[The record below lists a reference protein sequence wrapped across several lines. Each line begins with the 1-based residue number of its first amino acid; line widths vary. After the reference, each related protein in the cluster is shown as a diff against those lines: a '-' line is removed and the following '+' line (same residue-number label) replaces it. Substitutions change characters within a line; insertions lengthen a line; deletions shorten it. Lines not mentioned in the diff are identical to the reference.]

1 MKSIPNNPASTCSPF
16 ARNGGIQPSA
26 AAERQ
31 NAAQTPPSEAVPV
44 GLRSS
49 GRPKAGRTSITK
61 RVKTTLATALLTGL
75 TTVLH
80 AAPPTITARV
90 EPDSIGI
97 GDRFDVVI
105 DVDRDLV
112 QVVEF
117 PTFNPPPQSGLEVV
131 ESHPVD
137 TLRRDGRHLSL
148 RKRYTLAAFEEGKWN
163 LGRPAVLYAD
173 KNIVDTLWARDS
185 LYLEVATFQIDSTSQ
200 SIYDVKPQ
208 WNLPFRFGEV
218 SGYAQWGV
226 LALVLLLAAAYALKR
241 YLESRG
247 KRLGDLFRPSP
258 PQPPHVVA
266 IKALEALHH
275 QKLWQNNKHKQY
287 YSALTDILRTYV
299 AARWGFGAMEMTS
312 DEIIETM
319 RAEELPDKARMDLT
333 AILRDADLVKF
344 AKATPEAEQNEADYL
359 KAYYFVEE
367 TKVAEA
373 EEETEEQEPAKN

>member
-1 MKSIPNNPASTCSPF
+1 MKRPAFLT
-16 ARNGGIQPSA
+16 A
-26 AAERQ
+26 AA
-31 NAAQTPPSEAVPV
+31 AALLAAATASAQTPTVEARIV
-44 GLRSS
+44 
-49 GRPKAGRTSITK
+49 
-61 RVKTTLATALLTGL
+61 
-75 TTVLH
+75 
-80 AAPPTITARV
+80 
-90 EPDSIGI
+90 PDSIGI
-97 GDRFDVVI
+97 GDTFTLEI
-105 DVDRDLV
+105 DVERDQV
-112 QVVEF
+112 QVTEF
-117 PTFNPPPQSGLEVV
+117 PLYENDDKLEVV
-131 ESHPVD
+131 QSLPVD
-137 TLRRDGRHLSL
+137 TLSREGRRLRL
-148 RKRYTLAAFEEGKWN
+148 RKRYVMQAFSEGRYN
-163 LGRPAVLYAD
+163 LGRPGVLYAD
-173 KNIVDTLWARDS
+173 KNIVDTLWTRDS
-185 LYLEVATFQIDSTSQ
+185 LYLQVATFQIDSTSQ

-218 SGYAQWGV
+218 SGYAKWGA

-367 TKVAEA
+367 TKVAET
-373 EEETEEQEPAKN
+373 EEETEGQEPVKN

>member
-1 MKSIPNNPASTCSPF
+1 MKRPAFLT
-16 ARNGGIQPSA
+16 A
-26 AAERQ
+26 AA
-31 NAAQTPPSEAVPV
+31 AALLAAATASAQTPTVEARIV
-44 GLRSS
+44 
-49 GRPKAGRTSITK
+49 
-61 RVKTTLATALLTGL
+61 
-75 TTVLH
+75 
-80 AAPPTITARV
+80 
-90 EPDSIGI
+90 PDSIGI
-97 GDRFDVVI
+97 GDTFTLEI
-105 DVDRDLV
+105 DVERDQV
-112 QVVEF
+112 QVTEF
-117 PTFNPPPQSGLEVV
+117 PLYENDDKLEVV
-131 ESHPVD
+131 QSLPVD
-137 TLRRDGRHLSL
+137 TLSREGRRLRL
-148 RKRYTLAAFEEGKWN
+148 RKRYVMQAFSEGRYN
-163 LGRPAVLYAD
+163 LGRPGVLYAD
-173 KNIVDTLWARDS
+173 KNIVDTLWTRDS
-185 LYLEVATFQIDSTSQ
+185 LYLEVAIFQIDSTSQ

-218 SGYAQWGV
+218 SGYAQWGA

-367 TKVAEA
+367 TKVAET
-373 EEETEEQEPAKN
+373 EEETEGQEPAKN

>member
-1 MKSIPNNPASTCSPF
+1 MKRPAFLT
-16 ARNGGIQPSA
+16 A
-26 AAERQ
+26 AA
-31 NAAQTPPSEAVPV
+31 AALLAAATASAQTPTVEARIV
-44 GLRSS
+44 
-49 GRPKAGRTSITK
+49 
-61 RVKTTLATALLTGL
+61 
-75 TTVLH
+75 
-80 AAPPTITARV
+80 
-90 EPDSIGI
+90 PDSIGI
-97 GDRFDVVI
+97 GDTFTLEI
-105 DVDRDLV
+105 DVERDQV
-112 QVVEF
+112 QVTEF
-117 PTFNPPPQSGLEVV
+117 PLYENDDKLEVV
-131 ESHPVD
+131 QSLPVD
-137 TLRRDGRHLSL
+137 TLSREGRRLRL
-148 RKRYTLAAFEEGKWN
+148 RKRYVMQAFSEGRYN
-163 LGRPAVLYAD
+163 LGRPGVLYAD

-185 LYLEVATFQIDSTSQ
+185 LYLQVATFQIDSTSQ

-218 SGYAQWGV
+218 SGYAKWGA

-367 TKVAEA
+367 TKVAET
-373 EEETEEQEPAKN
+373 EEETEGQEPVKN